1 MTDLGGQVADGSL
14 GEIKSSVVAFWDF
27 PFVVEADVEAGGCEC
42 VSIRSQERKEALVRV
57 PDRSV

>member
-1 MTDLGGQVADGSL
+1 M
-14 GEIKSSVVAFWDF
+14 VAFWDF